1 MPSKKIKVIDI
12 EEPSREQILD
22 IIDNDKQEVVSSE
35 PSIEDQ
41 QPPVLPSEP
50 VVMKKTR
57 APRQKKAV
65 VETKELEPI
74 IEITPEPI
82 VEVKEVEK
90 PNTKTVELVVCP
102 KCDKKLTS
110 RTLKYSHESVCPANG
125 EKPSTKDKFKRK
137 HTNRE
142 ESLEHIIEQYIEHI
156 PALTA
161 YDKRLLLIK
170 QKQDKI
176 KNLAVHAF

>member
-1 MPSKKIKVIDI
+1 
-12 EEPSREQILD
+12 
-22 IIDNDKQEVVSSE
+22 
-35 PSIEDQ
+35 
-41 QPPVLPSEP
+41 
-50 VVMKKTR
+50 MKKTR